1 MKTNIFTSKANTLKF
16 LQEKITKSKIERI
29 FDFTTEEWEKNELN
43 ILENIETVF
52 NGSLVIIRS
61 SAVGEDTIEKSK
73 AGNFTSVLNVNSKS
87 RTKLKKLIE
96 TVINSYVKNSQPNYN
111 NQILIQKQT
120 TNVITS
126 GVLFTKTPDIG
137 APYYVINFEDGK
149 DTDSVTKG
157 LIGNTIKI
165 FRKISLKDIPD
176 KWKKLIL
183 SVVEIEQILKVDLL
197 DVEFAITNNNI
208 VIFQVRPL
216 TTVRKS
222 SINNMEKKI
231 LELVNKNRKKYRTM
245 LRSSN
250 IRGNQ
255 LIFSDMTD
263 WNPAEIIGNKPHSLD
278 YSLYDYLVMK
288 KSWFDGRLMLG
299 YQKIDT
305 PKLMRKF
312 GNKPYV
318 DVEVSFNSLI
328 PQNCDKKLS
337 KKLNRFFLR
346 KFMENPFLHDK
357 AEFDILFT
365 CYDTSLDLRLKE
377 LNNFGFSKNE
387 IKNVKENLREFT
399 NNIIRDFPK
408 LSVRFNQSYEKL
420 TRNRAECILEL
431 ANSQKNYDD
440 YLLASQKLLFDCK
453 KYGVIPFSAVARIAF
468 IGTALLRGLKSNSTL
483 KPEIFDDFLAGIST
497 PLSEFKEEMGKF
509 VDGDISRKYFMEKYG
524 HLRPGTY
531 DITIP
536 TYNKNHDYLKNV
548 KFLAKK
554 SKNISKINEKRISKI
569 LEKHRLQF
577 QEISFFEFVRQSIT
591 QREKLKFEFTKNL
604 SQALEYIA
612 IAGEKL
618 GFSRQE
624 MSNLEFNDIMRFRT
638 KSKQHLTSVWQ
649 SKAAK
654 QYNIRRLNEYFL
666 LPPIIFSED
675 DFQVIRYY
683 ISKPNYITKK
693 QITENVL
700 VLNPKSKIPDIE
712 NKVVIIENA
721 DPGYD
726 WIFTKNPAGLITKY
740 GGVASHMAI
749 RCAEIELPAAIG
761 CGEILYDKLVESSKI
776 RLDCA
781 NEQIMILEHN
791 IEDEYIEEKNTLK
804 SLGYIV

>member
-420 TRNRAECILEL
+420 TRNRAEWILEL

-468 IGTALLRGLKSNSTL
+468 IGSALLRGLKSNSTL

>member
-337 KKLNRFFLR
+337 KKLNKFFLR

-468 IGTALLRGLKSNSTL
+468 IGSALLRGLKSNSTL

-675 DFQVIRYY
+675 DFQVIHYY

>member
-468 IGTALLRGLKSNSTL
+468 IGSALLRGLKSNSTL

-712 NKVVIIENA
+712 NKMVIIENA

-761 CGEILYDKLVESSKI
+761 CGEILYDRLVESSKI

>member
-337 KKLNRFFLR
+337 KKLNKFFLR

-357 AEFDILFT
+357 VEFDILFT

-468 IGTALLRGLKSNSTL
+468 IGSALLRGLKSNSTL

-675 DFQVIRYY
+675 DFQVIHYY

>member
-468 IGTALLRGLKSNSTL
+468 IGSALLRGLKSNSTL

-761 CGEILYDKLVESSKI
+761 CGEILYDRLVESSKI

>member
-222 SINNMEKKI
+222 SINNMGKKI

-468 IGTALLRGLKSNSTL
+468 IGSALLRGLKSNSTL

-726 WIFTKNPAGLITKY
+726 WIFTKNPAGLITRY

>member
-468 IGTALLRGLKSNSTL
+468 IGSALLRGLKSNSTL

>member
-337 KKLNRFFLR
+337 KKLNKFFLR

-468 IGTALLRGLKSNSTL
+468 IGSALLRGLKSNSTL

>member
-43 ILENIETVF
+43 ILKNIETVF

-96 TVINSYVKNSQPNYN
+96 TVINSYAKNSQPNYN

-208 VIFQVRPL
+208 VIFQVRPI
-216 TTVRKS
+216 TTVKKS

-231 LELVNKNRKKYRTM
+231 LKLVNKNRKKYRTM

-337 KKLNRFFLR
+337 KKLNKFFLR

-420 TRNRAECILEL
+420 TKNRAECILEL